1 MINKKLIIFTTIA
14 LLSVSCNHSPSVNGE
29 QLYKTGPQLPNGFV
43 VADNWGSGD
52 YGDILRRAGILG
64 AFLNSDDI
72 QTSKQTVD
80 ISGEQV
86 EEVSTLYKLEDRYYE
101 YRLAR
106 VETDHYWKTN
116 YRGESEFVTSST
128 TYVLAFKE
136 K

>member
-1 MINKKLIIFTTIA
+1 MTTKRFICIATIA
-14 LLSVSCNHSPSVNGE
+14 IFSVSCNHSPTVNGE

-43 VADNWGSGD
+43 VADNWDTGD
-52 YGDILRRAGILG
+52 HGDILRRAGILG

-72 QTSKQTVD
+72 QTNKQTID
-80 ISGEQV
+80 ISGEEV
-86 EEVSTLYKLEDRYYE
+86 EEVSTLYKLEDRNYE
-101 YRLAR
+101 YRLAE

-116 YRGESEFVTSST
+116 YRGESEFVSSST